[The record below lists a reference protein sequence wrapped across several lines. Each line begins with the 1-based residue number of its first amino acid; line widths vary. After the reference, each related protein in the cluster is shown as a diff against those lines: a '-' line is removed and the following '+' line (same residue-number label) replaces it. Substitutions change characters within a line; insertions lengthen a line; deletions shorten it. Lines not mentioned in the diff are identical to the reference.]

1 MRHLE
6 IHLGHLLQD
15 GGRRRGAG
23 GESLDLVVEL
33 RMHLFRCVHQQAEN
47 DGRAAE
53 MRHPVGVDGA
63 EDVRRAD
70 LADQHQRAGH
80 HRHRPGMAPA
90 VAVEHRHDI
99 EICRMLRQRPAGG
112 GPHAHQIGAAMV
124 IDHALGAARGA
135 GSVAKRQRLPLVGR
149 HLPVIVR
156 VACPDEAFVIL
167 VADRRQIT
175 HRRIA
180 DIDHADVLANV
191 GGQRFQRRHHGRGK
205 GGVDD
210 QHAAVAVLE
219 DIGDGLRLE
228 PCIDGVQHT
237 TRHRH
242 AEMRLEHLGR
252 VGGNHRHRVA
262 DAEPGPGQR
271 RGQPPHACIAL
282 GPCVAALAVNHGGT
296 VRKQIGGA
304 GDETERRQRH
314 EIGVVPRHGLV
325 MLPHGFIPLPGC
337 WSGKAAP
344 GRPHLKEPAGMMTAG
359 R

>member
-1 MRHLE
+1 MKRRASRRLVLVIALHHRVAAQHDLALGFAVARDKLACLGVHHRRALMHREGHALAALQVGKRVEFEIVPFLAPNTLGDMAIGFGQAVDMRHLE

-15 GGRRRGAG
+15 GCRRRGAG
-23 GESLDLVVEL
+23 SEGLDLVVEL
-33 RMHLFRCVHQQAEN
+33 RMHLFRRVHQQAEN

-99 EICRMLRQRPAGG
+99 EICRMLRQRPASG
-112 GPHAHQIGAAMV
+112 GPHAHQICAAMV

-135 GSVAKRQRLPLVGR
+135 GGVAKRQRLPLVGR

-156 VACPDEAFVIL
+156 VACPDEALVIL

-191 GGQRFQRRHHGRGK
+191 GGQRFQRGHHGRGK

-242 AEMRLEHLGR
+242 TEMRLEHLGR

-262 DAEPGPGQR
+262 NAEPGPG
-271 RGQPPHACIAL
+271 
-282 GPCVAALAVNHGGT
+282 
-296 VRKQIGGA
+296 
-304 GDETERRQRH
+304 
-314 EIGVVPRHGLV
+314 
-325 MLPHGFIPLPGC
+325 
-337 WSGKAAP
+337 
-344 GRPHLKEPAGMMTAG
+344 
-359 R
+359 